1 MFELER
7 LGTLSDEDLAGYVDD
22 ESSSQRIP
30 GFGHRFHSEDPRAV
44 EIFTMAAELGF
55 NGHFVTLARRLETM
69 LREQT
74 GAALNIAG
82 ANAAIL
88 LDLDF
93 DPHIAQL
100 FIVPGRSTMF
110 AAVYLERL
118 TQERGSFPRIEVV
131 DILDPD

>member
-1 MFELER
+1 
-7 LGTLSDEDLAGYVDD
+7 
-22 ESSSQRIP
+22 
-30 GFGHRFHSEDPRAV
+30 
-44 EIFTMAAELGF
+44 MAAELGF

-93 DPHIAQL
+93 PIL
-100 FIVPGRSTMF
+100 TSPSCSSCLGRSAMF